1 VPPFLLKEEFNF
13 QIKITDITQNAK
25 YEKQLYK
32 CLAPMPFGRYSNR
45 REYLQKA
52 VSKGFHKKL
61 LILNG
66 EVVGQIEYAPAEIS
80 GYPITGDGV
89 IVMNC
94 VWVLRKARSHNFGK
108 MLVEDMVKSE
118 KDAAGFA
125 TIALEGH
132 WSPWFKKSQIEK
144 LGFKPIESIRVSHK
158 TKRKEQV
165 FSVHLMW
172 MPCTDAAKPPTWN
185 RQRLLEGENFCLAHP
200 LYRPKTCKENVFE
213 EERL

>member
-1 VPPFLLKEEFNF
+1 MEEFDF
-13 QIKITDITQNAK
+13 QIKIIDITQNAD
-25 YEKQLYK
+25 YEKYLYK
-32 CLAPMPFGRYSNR
+32 CLAPMPFRRYSNR

-52 VSKGFHKKL
+52 VPKGFHKKL

-66 EVVGQIEYAPAEIS
+66 EVVGQIEYAPAEVS

-94 VWVLRKARSHNFGK
+94 VWVLKKARSHEFGK

-118 KDAAGFA
+118 KEAAGFA
-125 TIALEGH
+125 TISLESH

-165 FSVHLMW
+165 FNIHLMW
-172 MPCTDAAKPPTWN
+172 MPRTDVAKPPAWS
-185 RQRLLEGENFCLAHP
+185 RQKLLEGEDFCLAHP
-200 LYRPKTCKENVFE
+200 LYRPRGCKENILE
-213 EERL
+213 EK